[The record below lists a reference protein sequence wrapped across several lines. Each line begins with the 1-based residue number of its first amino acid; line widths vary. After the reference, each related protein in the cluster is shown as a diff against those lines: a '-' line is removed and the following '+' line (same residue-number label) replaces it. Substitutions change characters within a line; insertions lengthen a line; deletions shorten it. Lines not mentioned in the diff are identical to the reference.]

1 MSDDCGGDTVP
12 GCADTGRDS
21 YESGGGNDDISSY
34 MDLTECTEITFTEN
48 IGYERDYYD
57 GVVNQHHVNI
67 HQQVNTHHVSDTI
80 TTSNGSG
87 GIIIVILTIFFLYIF
102 GNEIFFALKFDN
114 QRLPITYSIHFLIIH
129 IPQRFSIFS
138 R

>member
-1 MSDDCGGDTVP
+1 MLTTSAKCKLVEFLASRNPHRPAQVCNRFFIWLNKMSDDCGGDTVP

-21 YESGGGNDDISSY
+21 YESGGGNDDSSY

-67 HQQVNTHHVSDTI
+67 H
-80 TTSNGSG
+80 
-87 GIIIVILTIFFLYIF
+87 
-102 GNEIFFALKFDN
+102 
-114 QRLPITYSIHFLIIH
+114 
-129 IPQRFSIFS
+129 
-138 R
+138 